1 LVHAELQHTPSTQ
14 YGFPSEVIGQVP
26 EVVHAVPIGT
36 IATTSIV
43 AVIVLPIES
52 VMRTVSIPTMAPAV

>member
-1 LVHAELQHTPSTQ
+1 VQGELQQTPSTHDAPV
-14 YGFPSEVIGQVP
+14 GHVP

-36 IATTSIV
+36 VATTSIV

-52 VMRTVSIPTMAPAV
+52 VIRTVSIPTMAPAV